1 MSSIMAQEARQV
13 PNVVAAQISANTP
26 IIDKL
31 VATLKLLNPH
41 LVMMVGRGSSDHAGV
56 FGKYLI
62 ETELGLP
69 VAFAAP
75 SVVTVYNRS
84 LKLKGAV
91 AIVIS
96 QSGKSP
102 DLLAQTKNIKASGAY
117 CIALVNDQSSPLAQ
131 LVDVAIPLRAGPEL
145 AVAATKSYLCTLTAL
160 LNLVAMWK
168 GDEHLLQGLSRL
180 PDALNQ
186 VISGSAQLTAGHFKN
201 VKHLVVLGRGF
212 GYAISREIALK
223 LKEVLGIQAEAF
235 SSAEFVHGPVTLAE
249 KTLPV
254 VAVSVQDESEVF
266 HEQQLADVA
275 SRGAIMTGLRHE
287 STDLHIRLLPLLVM
301 LRFYLDVEAIAQA
314 EGLDPDAPPGLRK
327 VTETI

>member
-1 MSSIMAQEARQV
+1 MSSIMAKEARQV
-13 PNVVAAQISANTP
+13 PEVVAAQITSNTP
-26 IIDKL
+26 IIEKL
-31 VATLKLLNPH
+31 VATLKLLKPSY
-41 LVMMVGRGSSDHAGV
+41 VMMVGRGSSDHAGV

-84 LKLKGAV
+84 IDLKGAV
-91 AIVIS
+91 AIIIS

-102 DLLAQTKNIKASGAY
+102 DLLAQTKNIRASGAY
-117 CIALVNDQSSPLAQ
+117 CIALVNDESSPLAQ

-160 LNLVAMWK
+160 LNLVAIWK
-168 GDEHLLQGLSRL
+168 GDESLLMDLAGL
-180 PDALNQ
+180 PGAFEQ
-186 VISGSAQLTAGHFKN
+186 VINASAQLLPN
-201 VKHLVVLGRGF
+201 QLQQVKHCVVLGRGF
-212 GYAISREIALK
+212 GYAIAREIALK

-249 KTLPV
+249 RTLPV
-254 VAVSVQDESEVF
+254 IAVSVEDES
-266 HEQQLADVA
+266 HDIHQQQLYDVA
-275 SRGAIMTGLRHE
+275 KRGAVLSGLTHPQ
-287 STDLHIRLLPLLVM
+287 SDLHNRLKPLLVM
-301 LRFYLDVEAIAQA
+301 LRFYLDVEAIAQVY
-314 EGLDPDAPPGLRK
+314 GLNPDAPPGLRK

>member
-1 MSSIMAQEARQV
+1 MSSIMAEEARQV
-13 PNVVAAQISANTP
+13 PEVVAAQIEANTP
-26 IIDKL
+26 VINKL
-31 VATLKLLNPH
+31 VATLKLINPSF
-41 LVMMVGRGSSDHAGV
+41 VMMVGRGSSDHAGV

-69 VAFAAP
+69 VTFAAP

-84 LKLKGAV
+84 LQLKGAV
-91 AIVIS
+91 AIIIS

-102 DLLAQTKNIKASGAY
+102 DLLAQTKNIKDSGAY
-117 CIALVNDQSSPLAQ
+117 CIALVNDESSPLAQ

-160 LNLVAMWK
+160 LNLVALWK
-168 GDEHLLQGLSRL
+168 GDKRLLQDLGKL
-180 PDALNQ
+180 PEAFHEIIAGNAL
-186 VISGSAQLTAGHFKN
+186 LTAKHFQD

-223 LKEVLGIQAEAF
+223 LKEVLGIHAEAF

-249 KTLPV
+249 RTLHV
-254 VAVSVQDESEVF
+254 VAVSVEDESASI
-266 HEQQLADVA
+266 HETQLADVA
-275 SRGAIMTGLRHE
+275 RRGAIMSRLGHDT
-287 STDLHIRLLPLLVM
+287 TKLHKRLLPLLVM
-301 LRFYLDVEAIAQA
+301 LRFYLDVEAIAQTF
-314 EGLDPDAPPGLRK
+314 GLDPDAPPGLRK

>member
-1 MSSIMAQEARQV
+1 MSSIMAKEARQV
-13 PNVVAAQISANTP
+13 PDVVAAQISDNTP

-31 VATLKLLNPH
+31 VATLNLLKPSF
-41 LVMMVGRGSSDHAGV
+41 VMMVGRGSSDHAGV

-84 LKLKGAV
+84 LALKGAV
-91 AIVIS
+91 AIIIS

-102 DLLAQTKNIKASGAY
+102 DLLAQTENIKKSGAY
-117 CIALVNDQSSPLAQ
+117 CIALVNDETSPLAK
-131 LVDVAIPLRAGPEL
+131 LVDVVIPLRAGPEL
-145 AVAATKSYLCTLTAL
+145 AVAATKSYLCTLSAL
-160 LNLVAMWK
+160 LNLVAIWK
-168 GDEHLLQGLSRL
+168 GETSLLEDLARL
-180 PDALNQ
+180 PDAFNQ
-186 VISGSAQLTAGHFKN
+186 VISASPQLLPNQLTG

-212 GYAISREIALK
+212 GYAIGREIALK
-223 LKEVLGIQAEAF
+223 LKEVCGIQAEAF

-249 KTLPV
+249 GTLPV
-254 VAVSVQDESEVF
+254 VAIRVDDESAPV

-275 SRGAIMTGLRHE
+275 RRGAIMSGLAHPE
-287 STDLHIRLLPLLVM
+287 TELHPRLRPLLVM
-301 LRFYLDVEAIAQA
+301 LRFYLDVEAIAQVY
-314 EGLDPDAPPGLRK
+314 GLDPDAPPGLRK